1 MYSIFFKILFAVF
14 FAAFVSL
21 TSAQNLTYIVQENET
36 LSEILVAQGFPESY
50 QLLSPVVEE
59 TIDLNPHIFFIPNPD
74 LLSPGDELI
83 LPVNPFP
90 RIAIQLET
98 EAEILGIIEPAARV
112 VVTKGTYLLERQ
124 GIIRNPSSEN
134 TAFVGDT
141 VTTQDESVVRIQF
154 TDESVFSLGSNSRF
168 LIEEYVYAEERPVNG
183 FRAKLHVLLGAVSG
197 ISGRI
202 GEDESDFHSINTP
215 ISTIGLRG
223 TEYTIRHCE
232 EDCGDLQGTSLAVTE
247 GAVAIANEV
256 GEQELNENEFIQ
268 AASTDELSPV
278 TDIPPGFLDLEADP
292 ANLEVEFTWW
302 QRFLALFR

>member
-1 MYSIFFKILFAVF
+1 M
-14 FAAFVSL
+14 
-21 TSAQNLTYIVQENET
+21 
-36 LSEILVAQGFPESY
+36 
-50 QLLSPVVEE
+50 LSPVVEE
-59 TIDLNPHIFFIPNPD
+59 AIDLNPHIFFIPNPD

-90 RIAIQLET
+90 RIAIQLPMPET

-197 ISGRI
+197 ISC
-202 GEDESDFHSINTP
+202 
-215 ISTIGLRG
+215 LL
-223 TEYTIRHCE
+223 YT
-232 EDCGDLQGTSLAVTE
+232 
-247 GAVAIANEV
+247 
-256 GEQELNENEFIQ
+256 
-268 AASTDELSPV
+268 SPSPR
-278 TDIPPGFLDLEADP
+278 DRQKSRMPSSA
-292 ANLEVEFTWW
+292 
-302 QRFLALFR
+302 